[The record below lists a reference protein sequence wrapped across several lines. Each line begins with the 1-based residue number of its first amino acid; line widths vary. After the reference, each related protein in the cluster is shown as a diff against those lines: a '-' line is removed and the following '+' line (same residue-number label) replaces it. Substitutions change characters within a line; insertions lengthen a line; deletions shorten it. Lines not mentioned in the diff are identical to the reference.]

1 LVERAA
7 ALEPPERAR
16 KETLVLGLAIL
27 ALASVAPA
35 ATASATGST
44 GDSAAFTSSA
54 PWWEKVTYTIS
65 ENGAPQDCVY
75 ESSMSATASC
85 DDDGEISATRRTAS
99 VSTGSRTKVTIERR
113 FNPGNEPGPT
123 GLESG
128 DTLLGGKVMSLAFD
142 ENGAVRGCRVLAASG
157 DLTPSYGCREARAER
172 FQASS
177 QGSSPRASQGLLTIL
192 VYGHEEVLT

>member
-16 KETLVLGLAIL
+16 KETLVLGLAVL
-27 ALASVAPA
+27 ALAT
-35 ATASATGST
+35 ATASATATVTGST
-44 GDSAAFTSSA
+44 GDPAAFTSTS

-65 ENGAPQDCVY
+65 ENGAPQACVY
-75 ESSMSATASC
+75 ESSISATESC
-85 DDDGEISATRRTAS
+85 DDDGKTSATRQTAS
-99 VSTGSRTKVTIERR
+99 VSTGSRMKVTIERR
-113 FNPGNEPGPT
+113 FNPGSEPGPT

-142 ENGAVRGCRVLAASG
+142 ENGIVRGCRVLAASG
-157 DLTPSYGCREARAER
+157 DLTPSYGCREAQAER
-172 FQASS
+172 FTASS
-177 QGSSPRASQGLLTIL
+177 RGSSPRASQGLMTIL